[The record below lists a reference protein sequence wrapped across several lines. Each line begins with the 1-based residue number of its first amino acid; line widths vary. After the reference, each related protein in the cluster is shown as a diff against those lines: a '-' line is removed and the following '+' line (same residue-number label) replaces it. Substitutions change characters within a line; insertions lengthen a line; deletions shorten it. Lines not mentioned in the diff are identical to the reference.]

1 MNQIFIAIITGITA
15 FIATNIDDLVIL
27 LILFAQV
34 KEEQITK
41 IHVIS
46 GSYWGF
52 IVIILLSLI
61 GFFGGLIIAPS
72 WIGLLGILPIIIGIK
87 QLIQPDNKTEEVQL
101 VTSEYAN
108 LSNRH
113 PFLQFVSQILHP
125 QTYKVAVITF
135 ANGGDNIGVYVPLF
149 AANNLINLIIIL
161 LVFFILKAI
170 WCYFAYRLIKN
181 PKIAHII
188 TKYGNNIVP
197 YILIGLGFFIFW
209 KNGTFSLIYKG

>member
-1 MNQIFIAIITGITA
+1 MNQVFIAIITGITA

-34 KEEQITK
+34 KEEKITK

-61 GFFGGLIIAPS
+61 GFFGGLIISPS

-87 QLIQPDNKTEEVQL
+87 QLIQPDNETEEVQL
-101 VTSEYAN
+101 VTSEYVN

-113 PFLQFVSQILHP
+113 PFLSFVSQILHP

-149 AANNLINLIIIL
+149 ATNNLMNLMIIL
-161 LVFFILKAI
+161 LVFFVLKAI
-170 WCYFAYRLIKN
+170 SCYLAYRLIKN
-181 PKIAHII
+181 PKIADII

-209 KNGTFSLIYKG
+209 KNGTFSLLYKG